1 MIEMMSM
8 LTVDD
13 LTAGYDEAD
22 VVSNV
27 SLEVIE
33 GKITCLLGAN
43 GAGKTTLIRTILGL
57 NNIRSGRVVFNGKDI
72 SSWATHNIAGE
83 GVTCVPEGRKVFGKM
98 TVLENLQSGA
108 FLERDSNAVMRRLKQ
123 VYDIFPKLEERSGQL
138 AGTMSGGEQ
147 AMLTIGRSLMSNPSL
162 MIFDEPSLGL
172 SPLFVK
178 ENFRIIKDINE
189 KGMTVLLVEQNV
201 RQTLEIAHFGYVLS
215 QGKIVA
221 SGSVDLLKNNSELRA
236 AYFGSA

>member
-1 MIEMMSM
+1 
-8 LTVDD
+8 
-13 LTAGYDEAD
+13 
-22 VVSNV
+22 
-27 SLEVIE
+27 
-33 GKITCLLGAN
+33 
-43 GAGKTTLIRTILGL
+43 
-57 NNIRSGRVVFNGKDI
+57 
-72 SSWATHNIAGE
+72 
-83 GVTCVPEGRKVFGKM
+83 M

>member
-1 MIEMMSM
+1 MSM
-8 LTVDD
+8 LSVHN

-27 SLEVIE
+27 SLEVMA

-57 NNIRSGRVVFNGKDI
+57 NNIRSGRVVLNGVDI
-72 SSWATHNIAGE
+72 SSLATHDIASE
-83 GVTCVPEGRKVFGKM
+83 GVTCVPEGRRVFGKM
-98 TVLENLQSGA
+98 TVFENLQAGA
-108 FLERDSNAVMRRLKQ
+108 FLERDSNVVMRRLEQ
-123 VYDIFPKLEERSGQL
+123 VYDFFPKLGERSEQL

-178 ENFRIIKDINE
+178 ENFRIIKQINE

-201 RQTLEIAHFGYVLS
+201 RQTLEIAHFGYVLL

-221 SGSVDLLKNNSELRA
+221 SGSVDSLRNNSELRA
-236 AYFGSA
+236 AYFGNA

>member
-1 MIEMMSM
+1 
-8 LTVDD
+8 
-13 LTAGYDEAD
+13 
-22 VVSNV
+22 
-27 SLEVIE
+27 
-33 GKITCLLGAN
+33 
-43 GAGKTTLIRTILGL
+43 R
-57 NNIRSGRVVFNGKDI
+57 R
-72 SSWATHNIAGE
+72 
-83 GVTCVPEGRKVFGKM
+83 VFGKM

-221 SGSVDLLKNNSELRA
+221 SGSVDSLKNNSELRA

>member
-1 MIEMMSM
+1 MSK
-8 LTVDD
+8 LSVHN

-27 SLEVIE
+27 SLEVMD

-43 GAGKTTLIRTILGL
+43 GAGKTTLIRTVLGL
-57 NNIRSGRVVFNGKDI
+57 NNIRSGRVALNGVDI
-72 SSWATHNIAGE
+72 STLATHDIASE
-83 GVTCVPEGRKVFGKM
+83 GVTCVPEGRRVFGKM
-98 TVLENLQSGA
+98 TVLENLQAGA
-108 FLERDSNAVMRRLKQ
+108 FLEGDSKVVMLRLKQ
-123 VYDIFPKLEERSGQL
+123 VYDFFPKLQERSHQL

-178 ENFRIIKDINE
+178 ENFRIIRDINE
-189 KGMTVLLVEQNV
+189 KGITVLLVEQNV

-221 SGSVDLLKNNSELRA
+221 SGSVDSLKNNSELRA

>member
-1 MIEMMSM
+1 MVSM
-8 LTVDD
+8 LTVDN

-27 SLEVIE
+27 SLNVIE

-43 GAGKTTLIRTILGL
+43 GAGKTTLIRAILGL
-57 NNIRSGRVVFNGKDI
+57 NNIRAGLVTFSDKDI
-72 SSWATHNIAGE
+72 SSWPTHDIASE
-83 GVTCVPEGRKVFGKM
+83 GVTCVPEGRRVFGKM
-98 TVLENLQSGA
+98 TVLENLQAGA
-108 FLERDSNAVMRRLKQ
+108 FLERNASVVMQRLKQ
-123 VYDIFPKLEERSGQL
+123 VYDFFPKLEERSDQL

-178 ENFRIIKDINE
+178 ENFRI
-189 KGMTVLLVEQNV
+189 
-201 RQTLEIAHFGYVLS
+201 
-215 QGKIVA
+215 
-221 SGSVDLLKNNSELRA
+221 
-236 AYFGSA
+236 

>member
-1 MIEMMSM
+1 
-8 LTVDD
+8 
-13 LTAGYDEAD
+13 
-22 VVSNV
+22 
-27 SLEVIE
+27 
-33 GKITCLLGAN
+33 
-43 GAGKTTLIRTILGL
+43 
-57 NNIRSGRVVFNGKDI
+57 
-72 SSWATHNIAGE
+72 
-83 GVTCVPEGRKVFGKM
+83 M

-178 ENFRIIKDINE
+178 ENFRIIKNINE

>member
-1 MIEMMSM
+1 M
-8 LTVDD
+8 
-13 LTAGYDEAD
+13 
-22 VVSNV
+22 
-27 SLEVIE
+27 
-33 GKITCLLGAN
+33 
-43 GAGKTTLIRTILGL
+43 
-57 NNIRSGRVVFNGKDI
+57 
-72 SSWATHNIAGE
+72 
-83 GVTCVPEGRKVFGKM
+83 PEGRRVFGKM

-108 FLERDSNAVMRRLKQ
+108 FIERDSNAVMRRLKQ

>member
-1 MIEMMSM
+1 MSM
-8 LTVDD
+8 LSVHN

-27 SLEVIE
+27 SLEVMA

-57 NNIRSGRVVFNGKDI
+57 NNIRSGRVVLNGVDI
-72 SSWATHNIAGE
+72 SSLATHDLASQ
-83 GVTCVPEGRKVFGKM
+83 GVTDVEEGRRVFGKM
-98 TVLENLQSGA
+98 TVFENLQAGA
-108 FLERDSNAVMRRLKQ
+108 FLERDSNVVMRRLEQ
-123 VYDIFPKLEERSGQL
+123 VYDFFPKLEERSEQL

-178 ENFRIIKDINE
+178 ENFRIIKQINE

-221 SGSVDLLKNNSELRA
+221 SGSVDSLRNNSELRA
-236 AYFGSA
+236 AYFGNA

>member
-1 MIEMMSM
+1 
-8 LTVDD
+8 
-13 LTAGYDEAD
+13 
-22 VVSNV
+22 
-27 SLEVIE
+27 
-33 GKITCLLGAN
+33 
-43 GAGKTTLIRTILGL
+43 
-57 NNIRSGRVVFNGKDI
+57 
-72 SSWATHNIAGE
+72 
-83 GVTCVPEGRKVFGKM
+83 M

-108 FLERDSNAVMRRLKQ
+108 FIERDSNAVMRRLKQ